1 MISEA
6 VKIALIAATPPTI
19 VGAGAV
25 ILGVVNK
32 DKITSLHVLINSGL
46 AQRLLDAVDR
56 GRQQERDAQ
65 KDKTQ

>member
-1 MISEA
+1 MLSEA

-19 VGAGAV
+19 VGTGAV
-25 ILGVVNK
+25 IIGIVNK

-56 GRQQERDAQ
+56 GRQQERNLRG
-65 KDKTQ
+65 KK